1 MINHVKARIHLDSGF
16 FLPVFTLHI
25 RGEKKHSN
33 KRKERFFMP
42 NGVKCSVNSCHFW
55 KQGNKCA
62 AEKIQVNMYSEERAY
77 KSGDTGCKTFRPAD
91 FL

>member
-1 MINHVKARIHLDSGF
+1 
-16 FLPVFTLHI
+16 
-25 RGEKKHSN
+25 
-33 KRKERFFMP
+33 MP

-62 AEKIQVNMYSEERAY
+62 AEKIQVNMYSEERAL